1 MNRLDPTKSTESD
14 FKIYL
19 FLAVITFV
27 VWMRFLL
34 MLQLTKL
41 FGPTLRIIIV
51 MIGEVFKFLFI
62 WLIILVTLA
71 SMAQLLFGELEAY

>member
-1 MNRLDPTKSTESD
+1 MTRLDPSKSTDSD

-19 FLAVITFV
+19 FLAVISFV
-27 VWMRFLL
+27 VWIRFLL
-34 MLQLTKL
+34 MLQLTKV
-41 FGPTLRIIIV
+41 FGPMLRIIIV

-71 SMAQLLFGELEAY
+71 SMA